1 MEEESKK
8 HFILVHGMCHGAW
21 CWYKLA
27 TLLRSAG
34 QRVTALDLAASGVHP
49 KCLNELRSFSD
60 YYAPLMEAMA
70 SIPSGERVVLVGHSY
85 GGYGIALAAEKFPE
99 KVSVAVFVSAA
110 MPSISAPL
118 STMDQEFFKRY
129 PPEFFMDSKFFISQ
143 DPQICSTSI
152 ALGPNYMK
160 AKLYQLCPLEDLMLA
175 TMLVRPGIWLQ
186 DDPTS
191 GDMVTKEN
199 YGSVSRVFISCKEDL
214 CLEEDFQ
221 HWMIAESPG
230 VEVKEI
236 EAADHMVML
245 SKPKELC
252 NLLLEIANNYK

>member
-27 TLLRSAG
+27 TLLGSAG

-49 KCLNELRSFSD
+49 KRLDELRSFSD
-60 YYAPLMEAMA
+60 YSAPLMEAMT
-70 SIPSGERVVLVGHSY
+70 SIPYGERVVLVGHSY

-118 STMDQEFFKRY
+118 STIEQ
-129 PPEFFMDSKFFISQ
+129 
-143 DPQICSTSI
+143 
-152 ALGPNYMK
+152 
-160 AKLYQLCPLEDLMLA
+160 EDLMLA
-175 TMLVRPGIWLQ
+175 TMLVRPGIRLQ
-186 DDPTS
+186 DDPTG
-191 GDMVTKEN
+191 GDTVTKEN
-199 YGSVSRVFISCKEDL
+199 YGSVSRVFIVCKEDL
-214 CLEEDFQ
+214 CIEEDFQ
-221 HWMIAESPG
+221 RWMIAESPG
-230 VEVKEI
+230 VEVKEM

-252 NLLLEIANNYK
+252 NLLLEIANKYE

>member
-1 MEEESKK
+1 MEEERKK

-118 STMDQEFFKRY
+118 STMDQEPRPSDMFYFYR
-129 PPEFFMDSKFFISQ
+129 SR
-143 DPQICSTSI
+143 PQLHEGKVVSVMPT
-152 ALGPNYMK
+152 G
-160 AKLYQLCPLEDLMLA
+160 
-175 TMLVRPGIWLQ
+175 VRPGIWLQ

>member
-49 KCLNELRSFSD
+49 KRLDELRSFSD
-60 YYAPLMEAMA
+60 YFAPLMEAMA

-99 KVSVAVFVSAA
+99 KVSVAVFVSAT
-110 MPSISAPL
+110 MPGFSAPL
-118 STMDQEFFKRY
+118 SAIEQ
-129 PPEFFMDSKFFISQ
+129 
-143 DPQICSTSI
+143 
-152 ALGPNYMK
+152 
-160 AKLYQLCPLEDLMLA
+160 EDLTLA
-175 TMLVRPGIWLQ
+175 TMLVRPGIRLQ

-199 YGSVSRVFISCKEDL
+199 YGSVSRVFILCKEDL
-214 CLEEDFQ
+214 CLEENFQ
-221 HWMIAESPG
+221 RSIIAESPG

-252 NLLLEIANNYK
+252 NLLLEIANKYK

>member
-1 MEEESKK
+1 MEEENKK

-21 CWYKLA
+21 CWYKLV

-49 KCLNELRSFSD
+49 KCLEELRSFSD
-60 YYAPLMEAMA
+60 YSAPLMEAMTT
-70 SIPSGERVVLVGHSY
+70 IPSGERVVLVGHSY

-110 MPSISAPL
+110 MPSISAPI
-118 STMDQEFFKRY
+118 STIEQ
-129 PPEFFMDSKFFISQ
+129 
-143 DPQICSTSI
+143 
-152 ALGPNYMK
+152 
-160 AKLYQLCPLEDLMLA
+160 EDLMLA
-175 TMLVRPGIWLQ
+175 TMLVRPGIRFQ

-191 GDMVTKEN
+191 GYMVTKEN
-199 YGSVSRVFISCKEDL
+199 YGSVSRVFIMCKEDL
-214 CLEEDFQ
+214 CLGEDFRR
-221 HWMIAESPG
+221 WMIAESPG
-230 VEVKEI
+230 VEVKEM

-252 NLLLEIANNYK
+252 NLLLEIANKYE